1 MGDTRVYTERLPD
14 GGWVQARRGEEET
27 LEVLGRVQGIL
38 LVVLPVLLLI
48 GLGGGY
54 AIADRAL
61 EPVDRVS
68 KLASSIAGSGRYRD
82 RVPEAVGHDEMS
94 RLTRTVNAMLGR
106 LESTIDRERVF
117 AMAAAHEPRTPLTAL
132 RGRASLT
139 LTRQR
144 STKEYEE
151 STREMLEISDEMT
164 QLVDRLLTLARTN
177 QPVQRFPVDL
187 GDLIVDVAESFA
199 GQARAHGVRLHLE
212 PGTAA
217 TSGDP
222 EALRLAFSNLI
233 GNAIQYGRA
242 GGNIWLRTATT
253 ANAVTLEVA
262 DDGDGVPSGELERL
276 RQPFQRGQGAGN
288 GSGFGPRCGDSRAT
302 RRHTR
307 VECSQ

>member
-1 MGDTRVYTERLPD
+1 MTPPLTISLRWRLTLFYGALLAVVLLIVGVTAYLALRSSVRATLDASLRDAANVATSQLSGDEGDPKFSDPKTDAFQARVSSATTLIVYDRAGKVIDRIGTPRVKAGLELGYQTVGDTRVYTERLPD
-14 GGWVQARRGEEET
+14 GGWVQARRGAEET

-132 RGRASLT
+132 RGPA
-139 LTRQR
+139 
-144 STKEYEE
+144 
-151 STREMLEISDEMT
+151 
-164 QLVDRLLTLARTN
+164 
-177 QPVQRFPVDL
+177 
-187 GDLIVDVAESFA
+187 
-199 GQARAHGVRLHLE
+199 
-212 PGTAA
+212 
-217 TSGDP
+217 
-222 EALRLAFSNLI
+222 
-233 GNAIQYGRA
+233 
-242 GGNIWLRTATT
+242 
-253 ANAVTLEVA
+253 
-262 DDGDGVPSGELERL
+262 
-276 RQPFQRGQGAGN
+276 
-288 GSGFGPRCGDSRAT
+288 
-302 RRHTR
+302 
-307 VECSQ
+307 